1 MVPLVAIPLIF
12 LGIAIY
18 AIGLGLTSMLP
29 HVHCGRVT
37 RFAISG
43 VLFLLALP
51 VGMWCMSQGSR
62 IPIIVLAYGYD
73 EYAAGLW
80 IINKHGDLSDGRTLS
95 DFWNGVW
102 GAMIFLSLPVAVL
115 PLCVFQ
121 MLSDGT
127 ADSEPTT
134 ANKSLQTDGGRDT
147 GLS

>member
-80 IINKHGDLSDGRTLS
+80 IIIAVTLLQQNLIPFRYQNYTVEHPGFYVGRY
-95 DFWNGVW
+95 
-102 GAMIFLSLPVAVL
+102 
-115 PLCVFQ
+115 
-121 MLSDGT
+121 
-127 ADSEPTT
+127 
-134 ANKSLQTDGGRDT
+134 QTIYSGFE
-147 GLS
+147 S